1 MNTIR
6 NVTFQI
12 KPGKTAEFNK
22 LLSNEVL
29 PLLKKQPGFRHE
41 LAMVN
46 GSYAVGVSLWQDGA
60 SLEKYQTGGFPEVL
74 RTLAPV
80 LDGEPRVTSF
90 ELAATTIPV

>member
-6 NVTFQI
+6 NVAFQI

-22 LLSNEVL
+22 LLNNQVM
-29 PLLKKQPGFRHE
+29 PIMKKQVGFKHE

-46 GSYAVGVSLWQDGA
+46 GSYAVGVSVWQDSA
-60 SLEKYQTGGFPEVL
+60 SVEKYQATGYPEVL
-74 RTLAPV
+74 KALSPV

-90 ELAATTIPV
+90 ELAASTLPA